1 MELLRFFPLNRNIVG
16 GQISSLIKTAVKYFV
31 LFVLA
36 VLVYGILSLLRLGL
50 FAGIVEWIVQL
61 YISMG
66 MILSVFMFILQ
77 ENKDAGGT
85 R

>member
-1 MELLRFFPLNRNIVG
+1 MELLRFFPLNRNIIG
-16 GQISSLIKTAVKYFV
+16 GQISSLIKTAVKYCV
-31 LFVLA
+31 LFFLA
-36 VLVYGILSLLRLGL
+36 VLVYGILSLLRLDL

-66 MILSVFMFILQ
+66 MILAVFMFILQ
-77 ENKDAGGT
+77 ENRDAGGT